1 MRFLAQFLTLYTWGV
16 ICILLLFLFRI
27 ALFFERRRQKKT
39 AKKQALSFYQFLLVP
54 IIFFAVSAVL
64 YALSPS
70 LIVGRP
76 LADSLRIIG
85 ALFLGVTGYVLLNTM
100 IGGRS

>member
-16 ICILLLFLFRI
+16 ICVLLLFLFRI
-27 ALFFERRRQKKT
+27 ALFFERRRQEKPT
-39 AKKQALSFYQFLLVP
+39 KKQTLSFYQLLLVP
-54 IIFFAVSAVL
+54 IILFAGSAIL

-70 LIVGRP
+70 LIVGQP
-76 LADSLRIIG
+76 LADGLRIIG
-85 ALFLGVTGYVLLNTM
+85 ALLLGITGTVLLNTM